1 MRLLRAI
8 GLLTFS
14 LAVSVCSAQSW
25 PTKPVK
31 IIVALPPGSGPDIMA
46 RLIGERLSNSWG
58 QAVVVENR
66 PGGASIPGVMAAVQ
80 SAPDGYTLL
89 VGTTGVLLNAF
100 TFKVL
105 PYDPMKQ
112 LVPVAFIGKAPFML
126 TVNPGL
132 PVSNLSEF
140 IAYLKANPGKVAI
153 ATEGPRNIGGMMLE
167 YFMALSGTQM
177 IHVPHSGPAAG
188 ITATIANQT
197 QAALQA
203 ATATMAQAKAGKL
216 RAIAVTSATPV
227 PGFENVPPLKTLY
240 SDFEYVGWY
249 MVYAPAST
257 PPAIVQKVNR
267 DVDRILKEP
276 ETAKKLTELGPV
288 IEGAGTAA
296 SLQNFQQEENIRWSR
311 LVKTTNFQPE

>member
-1 MRLLRAI
+1 MRLHRAI
-8 GLLTFS
+8 GLLAFS

-46 RLIGERLSNSWG
+46 RMIGEQLSNSWG

-66 PGGASIPGVMAAVQ
+66 PGGASIPGVIAAVQ
-80 SAPDGYTLL
+80 AAPDGYTLL

-132 PVSNLSEF
+132 PVNNLSEF

-153 ATEGPRNIGGMMLE
+153 ATEGPRNIGGMMVE

-197 QAALQA
+197 QATLQA
-203 ATATMAQAKAGKL
+203 ATATTTQVKAGKL

-240 SDFEYVGWY
+240 PDFEYVGWY

-257 PPAIVQKVNR
+257 PAAIVQKVNR
-267 DVDRILKEP
+267 DVDRVLKEP
-276 ETAKKLTELGPV
+276 ETAKKLTDLGPV
-288 IEGAGTAA
+288 LEGAGTAA
-296 SLQNFQQEENIRWSR
+296 SLRNFQQEENARWSR
-311 LVKTTNFQPE
+311 LVKATNFQPE